1 MSFEARTVLPPE
13 EFSPFPCV
21 DVFEEELASGCMKI
35 FSQTCTEFGL
45 LALHSEYDA
54 NSPSTLNAY
63 VELAS
68 VAIKANAMILLV
80 DLIFTLPPN

>member
-1 MSFEARTVLPPE
+1 MNPFALLFLSHSWTCTFASSIGAVSFEARTVLPPE
-13 EFSPFPCV
+13 DFSPFPCV
-21 DVFEEELASGCMKI
+21 DVFDEELASGFIKI

-63 VELAS
+63 V
-68 VAIKANAMILLV
+68 
-80 DLIFTLPPN
+80 